1 MPKDPLALP
10 PDVMRRLGCAA
21 RDVFG
26 ERPARDWGRVD
37 AHAGTGTGTRTAIVI
52 PRRSADLS
60 RSRTTVWTN

>member
-1 MPKDPLALP
+1 MPTDPLALP

-26 ERPARDWGRVD
+26 ERPARDWGGVD
-37 AHAGTGTGTRTAIVI
+37 AGTGTRTAIVI